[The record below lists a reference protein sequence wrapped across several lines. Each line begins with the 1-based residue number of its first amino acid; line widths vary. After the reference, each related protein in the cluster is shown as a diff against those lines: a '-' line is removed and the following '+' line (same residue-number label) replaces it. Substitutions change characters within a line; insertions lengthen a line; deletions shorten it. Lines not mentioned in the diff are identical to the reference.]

1 MHATKAL
8 PGLASLYARTPQ
20 GLHKKVALPTV
31 YRHYTRIVGIGV
43 GVAEAIGDGVAI
55 GCAVAASVVA
65 PATQTPARTIP
76 TNHRFIDCL
85 LLCDDGEWPGRPVPV
100 LPAALN
106 GCRCGQ
112 AACPPLPA
120 SPATPQVN
128 PEAAEV
134 YHYGQMGVIEL
145 PYTRSVAAETDPVF
159 APVEHVI
166 PRVEWPLH
174 APYVAAINR
183 LKRERNAVI
192 LAHNYQ
198 VPEIF
203 YTVADIVGDSLA
215 LAMQAAKTDA
225 DVIVLCGVHFMAET
239 AKLVNPSK
247 TVLVPDLKA
256 GCSLA
261 ESITAADVRLLR
273 ERYPGTPIVTYV
285 NTSAEVKAES
295 DVCVTSGNAVQIV
308 EALGA
313 PRVIFLPDEYLAK
326 FVASKTKV
334 EIVAWKGHCEVH
346 ERFSGEDIRRFREGD
361 PTLVVLAHPECPPDV
376 LAEADYVG
384 STQGMTEYVG
394 AVANGDSRRAPRIL
408 MMTECSMAD
417 NVSGRYPSVEFV
429 RPCNLC
435 PHMKRNT
442 LPKVL
447 HSLEAME
454 YEVTV
459 APEVARRARRA
470 VERMLEYS
478 RQVRD

>member
-1 MHATKAL
+1 
-8 PGLASLYARTPQ
+8 
-20 GLHKKVALPTV
+20 
-31 YRHYTRIVGIGV
+31 
-43 GVAEAIGDGVAI
+43 
-55 GCAVAASVVA
+55 
-65 PATQTPARTIP
+65 
-76 TNHRFIDCL
+76 
-85 LLCDDGEWPGRPVPV
+85 
-100 LPAALN
+100 
-106 GCRCGQ
+106 
-112 AACPPLPA
+112 
-120 SPATPQVN
+120 
-128 PEAAEV
+128 
-134 YHYGQMGVIEL
+134 MGVIDL
-145 PYTRSVAAETDPVF
+145 PYTRSIADETDPVF
-159 APVEHVI
+159 ERVEHII

-174 APYVAAINR
+174 APYVAAIHR

-215 LAMQAAKTDA
+215 LAMKAAETQA

-239 AKLVNPSK
+239 AKLVNPDK
-247 TVLVPDLKA
+247 TVLVPDLRA

-273 ERYPGTPIVTYV
+273 ESYPGTPVVTYV

-308 EALGA
+308 EALGV

-326 FVASKTKV
+326 YVASKTRV

-346 ERFSGEDIRRFREGD
+346 ERFTGADVRRFREGD
-361 PTLVVLAHPECPPDV
+361 PSLIVLAHPECPPDV

-384 STQGMTEYVG
+384 STQGMTEYVEKLAEGDPSREVGSG
-394 AVANGDSRRAPRIL
+394 ARVL

-417 NVSGRYPSVEFV
+417 NVSGRYPRVEFV

-447 HSLEAME
+447 HSLQAME
-454 YEVTV
+454 FEVTI
-459 APEVARRARRA
+459 APEIARRARRA
-470 VERMLEYS
+470 VERMLEFS
-478 RQVRD
+478 RQPRD